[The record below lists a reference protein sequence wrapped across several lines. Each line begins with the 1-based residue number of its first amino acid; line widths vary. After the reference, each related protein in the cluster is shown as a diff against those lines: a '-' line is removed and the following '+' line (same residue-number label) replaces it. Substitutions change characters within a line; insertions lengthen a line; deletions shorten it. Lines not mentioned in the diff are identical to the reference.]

1 MNTQKWLESKM
12 LIKNL
17 IDEDFVNYN
26 RTSMFVGCHSCS
38 FKCDKLSGRQV
49 CQNSALA
56 TSPDIE
62 ISIERLGDRY
72 LSNPLSSA
80 VVFGGLEPF
89 DDIENVISFVSYIRS
104 KGNKDDVVIYTGY
117 TEEEITNDFPTQY
130 NVLKTYQNIVVK
142 FGRYI
147 PDQNPHFDEILGIK
161 LQSDNQYAKRIS

>member
-1 MNTQKWLESKM
+1 M

-49 CQNSALA
+49 CQNIALA

-62 ISIERLGDRY
+62 ISVERLGDRY
-72 LSNPLSSA
+72 LNNPLSSA

-89 DDIENVISFVSYIRS
+89 DDIENVIAFISYVRS
-104 KGNKDDVVIYTGY
+104 NGCNDDIVIYTGY
-117 TEEEITNDFPTQY
+117 TEEEITNKFSTQY
-130 NVLKTYQNIVVK
+130 NTLKDYNNIVIK

-147 PDQNPHFDEILGIK
+147 PDQKPHFDNVLEIE
-161 LQSDNQYAKRIS
+161 LQSNNQYAKRIS